1 MQGMRFL
8 YHITF
13 SDKRESPVSRRG
25 RGTYT
30 GVSPRA
36 GAIPTICEG
45 GIPLYTETSSCTPA
59 NGCPQNQGSLPGGC
73 GALAFPFV
81 AMQQQDP
88 PRYDQREALQQ
99 GTLFPGLDL
108 PFHKELRSRFPAA
121 NNALSELMA
130 LDFAID
136 ELGLYLV
143 THADDQEVLNLYWK
157 YIALAKEG
165 RARYQEQYGPL
176 TQTTVTEGGYRWLND
191 PWPWDEGGSD

>member
-1 MQGMRFL
+1 
-8 YHITF
+8 
-13 SDKRESPVSRRG
+13 
-25 RGTYT
+25 
-30 GVSPRA
+30 
-36 GAIPTICEG
+36 
-45 GIPLYTETSSCTPA
+45 
-59 NGCPQNQGSLPGGC
+59 
-73 GALAFPFV
+73 
-81 AMQQQDP
+81 MQQQDP

-121 NNALSELMA
+121 NSALSELMA

-143 THADDQEVLNLYWK
+143 THADDKEVLELYWK

-176 TQTTVTEGGYRWLND
+176 TQTAVTEGG
-191 PWPWDEGGSD
+191 